1 MLKTRRPRCSRVAVA
16 ASMGLMPAVF
26 ALAAE
31 NEYALQEIVVTAQ
44 KRAENVQDVPIAIT
58 TFNDNELKSHGI
70 ADVQGLARLTPN
82 VNIDST
88 SPFSGTASMLSAS
101 IRGIG
106 QDDFAF
112 NLDPGVGVYVD
123 GVYYARTVGANQ
135 DLLDVDRVEVLKG
148 PQGTLF
154 GRNTIGGAISIVTHT
169 PGDTLMVRGQVTT
182 GSYDRHDISLMA
194 DIPLAPNLLSSVTFS
209 SQQREGFERRIPYPS
224 TTPPFVSD
232 PVNAFHNS
240 STEAFDTQGGQ
251 NQQTIRAKVLWKVA
265 DNVTATATADWTHT
279 NEPSPATTVLK
290 TYSPA
295 QGGVFNTFYNLCIE
309 GVPFVPTAPLV
320 CGPRGVV
327 GTSLW
332 NANSSL
338 TSQRLPYG
346 NNTAMTGNIDTT
358 YNTGPNFDKINSYGT
373 ALTLDWKLND
383 SLSLRSITGWREVQW
398 AAGSDLSGSA
408 DPMIDL
414 TFAEGQRQISQEV
427 QLLGDALDSKLH
439 YVAGVYYFNESGFI
453 HDYVVFGD
461 GLLQIDGPNSLRT
474 ESYAG
479 FLHADYAVTDH
490 LGLTLGGRYSEDRKT
505 YEGGQQELNDFFYK
519 ISGCYPPNASAALIG
534 APATLTCRQAL
545 GFTNPNNPEQ
555 VYPLGVNHQNF
566 SVFTPAAGIQYHFT
580 KDIMGYLGYSKGFKT
595 GGWTTRLTAPL
606 PPGSSAPTFGP
617 ETDNTYELGL
627 KSEWFSHTLLANVAL
642 FFSRYQNI
650 QLTYQLSTSPV
661 TQNAG
666 DADIKGAEFELQ
678 SRLGEHLVFNANAG
692 FMDAY
697 YTSILPPARATTG
710 PVLPKTPKWKISTGP
725 EWHTAFA
732 DGKILRIGAD
742 YTYTARMFND
752 VENQQII
759 ARNATNIVNARI
771 ILSSADDRLT
781 LTVGGTNLT
790 NDRYLT
796 TGNNNFAAGVATG
809 YFSAPHEWFATL
821 GLKL

>member
-1 MLKTRRPRCSRVAVA
+1 MLKTQRPGRSRVVMA
-16 ASMGLMPAVF
+16 ASLGLLPAVF
-26 ALAAE
+26 AVAAE
-31 NEYALQEIVVTAQ
+31 NDYALQEIVVTAQ

-58 TFNDNELKSHGI
+58 TFNDVELKSHGI
-70 ADVQGLARLTPN
+70 VDVQGLGRLTPN

-88 SPFSGTASMLSAS
+88 SPFSGTATMLSAS

-135 DLLDVDRVEVLKG
+135 NLIDVDHVEILKG

-154 GRNTIGGAISIVTHT
+154 GRNTIGGAISIVTRT
-169 PGDTLMVRGQVTT
+169 PGDTFMVNGQVTT
-182 GSYDRHDISLMA
+182 GSYDRHDIALMA
-194 DIPLAPNLLSSVTFS
+194 DIPLAPNLLSSLTFS

-224 TTPPFVSD
+224 TTPAFVSD

-251 NQQTIRAKVLWKVA
+251 NQQTIRAKLLWKA
-265 DNVTATATADWTHT
+265 SDNFTATATADWTHT
-279 NEPSPATTVLK
+279 NEPSPATTVLA
-290 TYSPA
+290 TYSGA

-309 GVPFVPTAPLV
+309 GVPFVPTAQLV

-338 TSQRLPYG
+338 TSRRLPY
-346 NNTAMTGNIDTT
+346 NNSTAMTGNIDTT
-358 YNTGPNFDKINSYGT
+358 YATGPNFDKIDSYGT
-373 ALTLDWKLND
+373 ALTMDWKLND
-383 SLSLRSITGWREVQW
+383 SLSLRSITGWREIQW

-408 DPMIDL
+408 DSMIDL
-414 TFAEGQRQISQEV
+414 TFSEGQRQISQEV
-427 QLLGDALDSKLH
+427 QLLGEALDSKLH
-439 YVAGVYYFNESGFI
+439 YVAGLYYFNESGFI

-479 FLHADYAVTDH
+479 FLHADYAVTDQ

-505 YEGGQQELNDFFYK
+505 FEGGQQELNDFFYK

-534 APATLTCRQAL
+534 APASLTCRQAL

-555 VYPLGVNHQNF
+555 VYPFGPNHQNF
-566 SVFTPAAGIQYHFT
+566 NVFTPAAGIQYHVT
-580 KDIMGYLGYSKGFKT
+580 NDIMGYLTYSKGFKS

-606 PPGSSAPTFGP
+606 PPNSPAPTFGP

-627 KSEWFSHTLLANVAL
+627 KSEWFSHTLIANVAL

-678 SRLGEHLVFNANAG
+678 SRLGENWVFNANAG
-692 FMDAY
+692 YMDAY
-697 YTSILPPARATTG
+697 YTSILPQAQATTG
-710 PVLPKTPKWKISTGP
+710 PVLPKTPRWKASTGP
-725 EWHTAFA
+725 EWHTALW

-752 VENQQII
+752 VENQAII

-771 ILSSADDRLT
+771 SLSSADDRLT

-821 GLKL
+821 GFKL